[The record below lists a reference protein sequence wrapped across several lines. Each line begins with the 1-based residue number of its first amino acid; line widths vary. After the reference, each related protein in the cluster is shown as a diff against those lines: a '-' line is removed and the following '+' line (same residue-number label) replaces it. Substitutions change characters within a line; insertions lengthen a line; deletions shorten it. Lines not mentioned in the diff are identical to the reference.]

1 MGVPVFDP
9 AADVG
14 FQLLDGVVMAALQQV
29 FGDEG
34 EEPLDLVE
42 PAGIC
47 WGEVHLE
54 PRVGVQPGF
63 HGGGLVG
70 AVVVADQVNGQVG
83 GNFGVDLGRTS

>member
-1 MGVPVFDP
+1 MGVPAFDP
-9 AADVG
+9 AADVC
-14 FQLLDGVVMAALQQV
+14 FQLLDGVVMAALQEV
-29 FGDEG
+29 LGDEG

-63 HGGGLVG
+63 HGGVLWVP
-70 AVVVADQVNGQVG
+70 QLSQI
-83 GNFGVDLGRTS
+83 R